1 MTSTPSRRLT
11 PQPLLRGV
19 SGRYG
24 VRGMLAVLVLAV
36 LGACSR
42 ETPVAPEPPRPLRT
56 LVLHAQQI
64 DLVGEFPGQVQ
75 PRVESG
81 LGFQVGGRIVAR
93 SVQVGQ
99 RVRRGDVLARIDPA
113 DVRLAESSARAQ
125 LSAAE
130 VDRKQ
135 AQADLARYRELRDR
149 GFISAAEFERHQAT
163 ADAAVARSAQATAG
177 LDVQRNQSAY
187 TSLKATADGVVTGI
201 DAEAGQVVSAGQVVV
216 RIAETADKEIA
227 FQIPENRLA
236 QVQAIR
242 TGEVQMWS
250 GGAPLRGTLREVS
263 PSADPATRS
272 FAARLALPQAP
283 AELGFGMTATVRFS
297 ARNPQP
303 ASRIPLSALLR
314 AEDQTWVWTL
324 DGKDMTVHR
333 RPVRVAT
340 VGDTDVVLA
349 EVLPEGTEIAT
360 AGVHLLHEGQVVRRL
375 SSETQDANAPA
386 APAATLMPPAGVP
399 SVTAPL
405 TTAVPASVPS
415 TGSAK

>member
-1 MTSTPSRRLT
+1 M
-11 PQPLLRGV
+11 RGV
-19 SGRYG
+19 
-24 VRGMLAVLVLAV
+24 VAVLALIVLA
-36 LGACSR
+36 ACSR

-64 DLVGEFPGQVQ
+64 NLVGEFPGQVQ

-81 LGFQVGGRIVAR
+81 LGFQVAGRIVAR
-93 SVQVGQ
+93 SVQLGQ
-99 RVRRGDVLARIDPA
+99 RVKRGDILARIDPA
-113 DVRLAESSARAQ
+113 DLRLAENSARAQ

-135 AQADLARYRELRDR
+135 AQADLVRYRELRDR
-149 GFISAAEFERHQAT
+149 GFISAAEFERRQAT
-163 ADAAVARSAQATAG
+163 VDAAIARSAQATAG
-177 LDVQRNQSAY
+177 LDAQRNQSAY

-236 QVQAIR
+236 QIQAIG
-242 TGEVQMWS
+242 TGEVQLWS
-250 GGAPLRGTLREVS
+250 GGAPLRGNLREVS

-272 FAARLALPQAP
+272 FAARLSLPQAP
-283 AELGFGMTATVRFS
+283 ADLGFGMTATVRFS
-297 ARNPQP
+297 ARNAQP

-324 DGKDMTVHR
+324 DGKDMSVHR

-349 EVLPEGTEIAT
+349 EALPDGIEIAT

-375 SSETQDANAPA
+375 SSATQDANAPA
-386 APAATLMPPAGVP
+386 APAASLMPPAGNAAAAAP
-399 SVTAPL
+399 ATAP
-405 TTAVPASVPS
+405 
-415 TGSAK
+415 

>member
-1 MTSTPSRRLT
+1 MPDRLSPHRVSRRIRTSCAALM
-11 PQPLLRGV
+11 LLA
-19 SGRYG
+19 
-24 VRGMLAVLVLAV
+24 LA
-36 LGACSR
+36 ACSR
-42 ETPVAPEPPRPLRT
+42 EAPVVAEAPRPVRT
-56 LVLHAQQI
+56 LVLRAQQV

-81 LGFQVGGRIVAR
+81 LGFQVAGRIAAR

-99 RVRRGDVLARIDPA
+99 RVRRGDVLARIDPS
-113 DVRLAESSARAQ
+113 DLRLAETSARAQ
-125 LSAAE
+125 LTAAE

-149 GFISAAEFERHQAT
+149 GFISAAEFERRQAT
-163 ADAAVARSAQATAG
+163 LDAAIARSAQASAG

-187 TSLKATADGVVTGI
+187 TALKATADGVVTGI
-201 DAEAGQVVSAGQVVV
+201 DAEAGQVVAAGQVVV

-236 QVQAIR
+236 QVRAIR
-242 TGEVQMWS
+242 TGDVHLWS
-250 GGAPLRGTLREVS
+250 GGEPLSGTLREVS

-283 AELGFGMTATVRFS
+283 ADLGFGMTATVRFS
-297 ARNPQP
+297 ARSPQP
-303 ASRIPLSALLR
+303 ASRLPLSALLR

-324 DGKDMTVHR
+324 DATTMTVHR
-333 RPVRVAT
+333 KPVRVAT

-349 EVLPEGTEIAT
+349 DALPDGTEVAT

-375 SSETQDANAPA
+375 SSVAQAADAPA
-386 APAATLMPPAGVP
+386 QPAASLTPPASANGAP
-399 SVTAPL
+399 VTAAAA
-405 TTAVPASVPS
+405 TPAR
-415 TGSAK
+415 